1 MAAIE
6 AGVDE
11 LYNMIEK
18 FYYKSVPTKFSTGTG
33 TTKSKAATSTT
44 SNISKAGDE
53 EMKDVD
59 NSSDQ
64 QPLASLQEVSDE
76 LTAIAAGTL
85 NSPRDKGKTT
95 NSVRYGELVVVGNQ
109 KKEEDDED
117 MDMDID

>member
-18 FYYKSVPTKFSTGTG
+18 FYYKSVPTKSSTGTG

-76 LTAIAAGTL
+76 VTAIAAGTL
-85 NSPRDKGKTT
+85 NSPRDKGETT
-95 NSVRYGELVVVGNQ
+95 NSVRYRELVVVGKQ